1 MTSYDLYSIRYTYR
15 FFTCQKTEPKTDSL
29 YRCARLT
36 AYWCTRLVTVLQS
49 NMIGTELTDV
59 MRIKLLSPL
68 ISEFEPTDAI
78 HAWNATAIAHADQI
92 IKRLAVQLV
101 MHQTKSHMV
110 AVATMK
116 IVPKQCS
123 DS

>member
-1 MTSYDLYSIRYTYR
+1 MIKPDIRN
-15 FFTCQKTEPKTDSL
+15 
-29 YRCARLT
+29 RLT
-36 AYWCTRLVTVLQS
+36 MTV
-49 NMIGTELTDV
+49 LTDV
-59 MRIKLLSPL
+59 MRIKLLCPS

-78 HAWNATAIAHADQI
+78 HAWMRQAIAHADQI

-101 MHQTKSHMV
+101 MHHTQSHRV
-110 AVATMK
+110 TVATMK